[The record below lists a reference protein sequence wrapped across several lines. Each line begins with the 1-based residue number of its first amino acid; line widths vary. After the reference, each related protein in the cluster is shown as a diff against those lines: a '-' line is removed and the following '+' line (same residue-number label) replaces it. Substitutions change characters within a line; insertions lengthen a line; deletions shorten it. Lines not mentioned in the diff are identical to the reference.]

1 MPMLNNDE
9 TFIHEEYDNEVLT
22 FGARAFGEFN
32 QIRQLGKLCDIT
44 IISNGRQFNA
54 HKIVLAASIPYFY
67 TMFTC
72 GLDESKQTKINLD
85 SHDADVLEIIIN
97 YAYTGKIKL
106 TPENIFTI
114 TNLASYMQI
123 NDLIY
128 RCQEFLPTIC
138 SINNIFKVLE
148 IGVIYDNQRIIECA
162 NRFLKVNF
170 YSASHTDEFLKLNVE
185 SVCAILKNDELH
197 VDHEDQILDA
207 AMRWINYDFD
217 ERCKHA
223 PKVLGHVRLAIV
235 GLQPLIETMSEPI
248 YRKSPQCRKLVD
260 AALKYL
266 QVPHER
272 VIMPPLNTER
282 RRCADVP
289 GVIYALGG
297 LGTSSNSA
305 VEFYDPLAN
314 QWIPST
320 EMPSLR
326 ARFGVAVKPDL
337 LFQRSAM
344 ATAVVK
350 DTIYVCG
357 GYNGTDSLSSV
368 EVYRP
373 DWRCWNTH
381 PSLAIERCAAAAAVI
396 DEQIFVIG
404 GHNSAAIYNSV
415 EVLDTSKSVTTPWQ
429 FGKQLLSPRCRHGAT
444 TMGGQIYIAG
454 GYDGSQFLN
463 TVNMYDSEKD
473 QWYPLAPM
481 NMCRSR
487 VSLVATDDK
496 LYAIGGH
503 DGKSNICSMEIYDS
517 REDRWHFGPS
527 MKLHEGGVAV
537 GVIPVSSTVITR

>member
-1 MPMLNNDE
+1 MPMLNHDE
-9 TFIHEEYDNEVLT
+9 TFIQEEYDSEVLT

-85 SHDADVLEIIIN
+85 I
-97 YAYTGKIKL
+97 
-106 TPENIFTI
+106 
-114 TNLASYMQI
+114 
-123 NDLIY
+123 
-128 RCQEFLPTIC
+128 
-138 SINNIFKVLE
+138 LE

-162 NRFLKVNF
+162 NRFLKLNF

-217 ERCKHA
+217 NRCKHA
-223 PKVLGHVRLAIV
+223 PKVLSHVRLAIV

-326 ARFGVAVKPDL
+326 ARFGVAVVKRKLYAIGGCDGFTRYRTVEIFDKPDL

-357 GYNGTDSLSSV
+357 GYNGTDSLASV

-373 DWRCWNTH
+373 DWRCWNTR
-381 PSLAIERCAAAAAVI
+381 PLLAIERCAAAAAVI
-396 DEQIFVIG
+396 DEQVFVIG

-415 EVLDTSKSVTTPWQ
+415 EILDTSKSVTTPWQ
-429 FGKQLLSPRCRHGAT
+429 FGKQLLNPRCRHGAT

-463 TVNMYDSEKD
+463 TVNMYDPEKD

-503 DGKSNICSMEIYDS
+503 DGKSNICSMEIYDV
-517 REDRWHFGPS
+517 RENRWHFGPS